1 MIDVVSGVVI
11 RGGRVFLT
19 QRRVDQSY
27 PMLYEPPGGKVESG
41 ETLRAALLREL
52 SEELEVWSEGP
63 EDDDRATPE
72 QIFFVTEFER
82 GVVEGVGEERSV
94 RISFF
99 LVGIRDGLWPVGG
112 EGQGSGW
119 FSIPEVRALRLLPGI
134 ERARE
139 TIEREMSR

>member
-1 MIDVVSGVVI
+1 M
-11 RGGRVFLT
+11 
-19 QRRVDQSY
+19 
-27 PMLYEPPGGKVESG
+27 
-41 ETLRAALLREL
+41 
-52 SEELEVWSEGP
+52 
-63 EDDDRATPE
+63 
-72 QIFFVTEFER
+72 
-82 GVVEGVGEERSV
+82 